1 MSFAYTF
8 ATDSL
13 VRWQIFRNFA
23 AKNVQQTMSIRFRLL
38 TFLLCLTVIGSTAQR
53 RSTRT
58 TQRKATPQAS
68 QTTQSLKAGVTKEL
82 AAERSRIIS
91 HVNYDL
97 TFNIPASQKQ
107 VVTGTAVITFLL
119 SELTDVVLD
128 FQGTFSGACIINGKQ
143 RTVTYQKEH
152 IVLPMKQL
160 KEGLNTVALTFT
172 SANSALNRHDDYLY
186 TLFVP
191 DHARSCFPCFDQ
203 PDLRALFT
211 TKLNVPDGWK
221 TMTSDSENPL
231 PTYLYS
237 FVAGRFQ
244 EKKSQRD
251 GRLMRALFLETDP
264 KKTAQLDHI
273 FDEAGNA
280 LRWMETYTGLK
291 CPFKEYGMVILPG
304 YQFGGMEHPGA
315 IQMNDRR
322 LLLGEN
328 PSQEEQLR
336 RTELIAH
343 ETAHLWFGDMV
354 SLKWFEDV
362 WTKEVFANFM
372 AAKITRRQFTKVD
385 HDLNFI
391 KTYQARALAI
401 DRTEGTHPIAQSLT
415 NQNEAAML
423 YDNIIYDKAPV
434 MMRMLEQMMGA
445 KSMQAGLQ
453 KYLRN
458 YYFKNASWDD
468 LIETLDR
475 EAPTVGVRQMSEVW
489 VKQKGMPTIQ
499 SVYRDGKLVVS
510 QHDPYGRGLCWRQK
524 FDIRIINDL
533 GRSRTITVDMQ
544 QPTMSFDIGPAP
556 SYIIPN
562 YNGSGY
568 GRFTLD
574 DVYTRKLPQRLI
586 VTRDDLQR
594 YALLLTLHDNYLM
607 GLIPA
612 SYFGELYRDMMKE
625 KNPLIMQTC
634 VDHMFKI
641 AFDLT
646 PRERQTLEQCMM
658 DLLSE
663 NRSDECRRTIIRKMS
678 RHATAPEVVQQIY
691 DLWKN
696 HNDRLFDEHDYMEM
710 AYRLAIMRPEEWQ
723 QIIAKEREYLSN
735 DLLRQEFDYVSRAC
749 TPNGNAQRQL
759 FNELLKPEN
768 RKQEPWALHVIEL
781 LNADVREPQSNAYIP
796 SSLASLEYLQQ
807 TSDIF
812 FTSDWLQALLSGH
825 KSEEASRQVDQF
837 LKKNPNLRPQLR
849 NKILEAA
856 WPLMNIRR

>member
-1 MSFAYTF
+1 MNAK
-8 ATDSL
+8 
-13 VRWQIFRNFA
+13 QI
-23 AKNVQQTMSIRFRLL
+23 LL
-38 TFLLCLTVIGSTAQR
+38 ACLFCFTCSVWAQR
-53 RSTRT
+53 NTAPLAGRT
-58 TQRKATPQAS
+58 LQN
-68 QTTQSLKAGVTKEL
+68 LKKGITKEL
-82 AAERSRIIS
+82 ADERSRIIS
-91 HVNYDL
+91 QVNYDL

-107 VVTGTAVITFLL
+107 PVKGTAVISFLL
-119 SELTDVVLD
+119 AEQTDVLLD
-128 FQGTFSGACIINGKQ
+128 FQGTFSGICIINGKQ
-143 RTVTYQKEH
+143 RTVTYKNEH

-160 KEGLNTVALTFT
+160 KVGVNTVAMNFT
-172 SANSALNRHDDYLY
+172 SANSALNRHDNYLY

-211 TKLNVPDGWK
+211 TKLNVPEGWK
-221 TMTSDSENPL
+221 TMTSDNQNPL

-237 FVAGRFQ
+237 FVAGQFQ
-244 EKKSQRD
+244 EKAVQRD
-251 GRLMRALFLETDP
+251 GRPMRALYLETNP
-264 KKTAQLDHI
+264 QKTAQLDHI
-273 FDEAGNA
+273 FDEANNA
-280 LRWMETYTGLK
+280 LRWMENYTGQK
-291 CPFKEYGMVILPG
+291 CPFKEYGIVILPG

-315 IQMNDRR
+315 IQLNDRR
-322 LLLGEN
+322 LFLGQN
-328 PSQEEQLR
+328 PSQEDLLR

-343 ETAHLWFGDMV
+343 ETAHLWFGDIV

-362 WTKEVFANFM
+362 WAKEVFANFM
-372 AAKITRRQFTKVD
+372 AAKITRRQFSKVD

-391 KTYQARALAI
+391 KTYQARAIAI

-434 MMRMLEQMMGA
+434 MMRMLEQMMGQ

-453 KYLRN
+453 KYLQK

-468 LIETLDR
+468 LIEILDN
-475 EAPTVGVRQMSEVW
+475 EVPTAGVRQMSEVW

-499 SVYRDGKLVVS
+499 SVYRDGKLVIS
-510 QHDPYGRGLCWRQK
+510 QYDPYGRGLCWRQK

-544 QPTMSFDIGPAP
+544 RPTMSFDIGQAP

-574 DVYTRKLPQRLI
+574 DVYTRKLAQRLI

-594 YALLLTLHDNYLM
+594 YALLLTLYDNYLM
-607 GLIPA
+607 GRIPA

-625 KNPLIMQTC
+625 KNPLIIQTC
-634 VDHMFKI
+634 IDHMFKI
-641 AFDLT
+641 AFDQPT
-646 PRERQTLEQCMM
+646 RERQTLEQCIM

-663 NRSDECRRTIIRKMS
+663 NRSDECRRAIIRKMS
-678 RHATAPEVVQQIY
+678 RHATSPEVIQQIY
-691 DLWKN
+691 NLWKS

-723 QIIAKEREYLSN
+723 QIIAAEREHLNS

-749 TPNGNAQRQL
+749 TPNSSVQRQL
-759 FNELLKPEN
+759 FNNLLKPEN

-781 LNADVREPQSNAYIP
+781 LNADVREPQSNVYIQ

-812 FTSDWLQALLSGH
+812 FTSDWLQVLLSGH
-825 KSEEASRQVDQF
+825 KSAEACRQVEQF

-856 WPLMNIRR
+856 WPLMNIHR

>member
-1 MSFAYTF
+1 MSEADTFSRISLVRREIFCTF
-8 ATDSL
+8 ATKMTL
-13 VRWQIFRNFA
+13 
-23 AKNVQQTMSIRFRLL
+23 QTMKIRRQLL
-38 TFLLCLTVIGSTAQR
+38 TCLLCLAAISGLAQKNMDQRTAH
-53 RSTRT
+53 TL
-58 TQRKATPQAS
+58 
-68 QTTQSLKAGVTKEL
+68 QTLKKGVTKEL
-82 AAERSRIIS
+82 ADGRSSNIS
-91 HVNYDL
+91 QVNYDL
-97 TFNIPASQKQ
+97 TFNIPANQKQ
-107 VVTGTAVITFLL
+107 AVTGTAYISFLL
-119 SELTDVVLD
+119 KERDDVVLD
-128 FQGTFSGACIINGKQ
+128 FQGTFSGVCIINGKR
-143 RTVTYQKEH
+143 RTVTYKNEH

-160 KEGLNTVALTFT
+160 KDGLNTVALNFT
-172 SANSALNRHDDYLY
+172 SASSALNRHADYMY

-211 TKLNVPDGWK
+211 TALNLPDGWK
-221 TMTSDSENPL
+221 MMTSDSENPL

-244 EKKSQRD
+244 EKKSERD
-251 GRLMRALFLETDP
+251 GRLMRALYLETDP
-264 KKTAQLDHI
+264 KKTAQIDHI
-273 FDEAGNA
+273 FDEASNA
-280 LRWMETYTGLK
+280 LRWMETYTGIK

-315 IQMNDRR
+315 IQLNDRR
-322 LLLGEN
+322 LFLGEN
-328 PSQEEQLR
+328 PSQEDQLR

-372 AAKITRRQFTKVD
+372 AAKITRRQFSKVD
-385 HDLNFI
+385 HDLNFL
-391 KTYQARALAI
+391 KTYQARAIAI
-401 DRTEGTHPIAQSLT
+401 DRTDGTHPIAQSLT

-445 KSMQAGLQ
+445 KKMQAGLQ
-453 KYLRN
+453 KYLRK
-458 YYFKNASWDD
+458 YYFNNASWDD
-468 LIETLDR
+468 LIETLDS
-475 EAPTVGVRQMSEVW
+475 EAPTAGVRQMSEVW
-489 VKQKGMPTIQ
+489 VKQKGMPTINTTYQ
-499 SVYRDGKLVVS
+499 DGKLVVS
-510 QHDPYGRGLCWRQK
+510 QYDPYGRGLCWRQK
-524 FDIRIINDL
+524 FDIRVVNDL
-533 GRSRTITVDMQ
+533 GHSRTITVDMQ
-544 QPTMSFDIGPAP
+544 QPTMSFDVGQAP

-574 DVYTRKLPQRLI
+574 GEYTRRLPKRLI
-586 VTRDDLQR
+586 ITRDDLQR
-594 YALLLTLHDNYLM
+594 YALLLTLYDNYLL
-607 GLIPA
+607 GRIPA
-612 SYFGELYRDMMKE
+612 NYFGELYRNMMKE

-634 VDHMFKI
+634 IDHMFKI
-641 AFDLT
+641 AFDQ
-646 PRERQTLEQCMM
+646 PAHERKTLEQCIM
-658 DLLSE
+658 DLLPE
-663 NRSDECRRTIIRKMS
+663 NHSDECRRTIIRKMS
-678 RHATAPEVVQQIY
+678 RHATSPEVIQQLYRI
-691 DLWKN
+691 WES

-710 AYRLAIMRPEEWQ
+710 AYRLAIMRPEEWR
-723 QIIAKEREYLSN
+723 QIIATERERLNS

-749 TPNGNAQRQL
+749 NPDNNAQRQL

-781 LNADVREPQSNAYIP
+781 LNADVREPQSNVYIT
-796 SSLASLEYLQQ
+796 SSLSSLEYLQQ

-812 FTSDWLQALLSGH
+812 FSSDWLMALLSGH
-825 KSEEASRQVDQF
+825 KSVEACRQVEQF